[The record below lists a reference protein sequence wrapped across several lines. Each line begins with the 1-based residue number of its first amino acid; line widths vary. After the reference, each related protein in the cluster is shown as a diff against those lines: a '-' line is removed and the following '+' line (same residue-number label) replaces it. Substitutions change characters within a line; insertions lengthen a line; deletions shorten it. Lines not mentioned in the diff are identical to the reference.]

1 MKTQTKFTVLLLGAT
16 LTATAFAAG
25 ELKHRDHEFV
35 EDAAKSGMAEVDISK
50 IAVDRA
56 TNPDVKA
63 FAQMMVADHTGA
75 NTELTTLASTKNV
88 ALPADKTNVE
98 KWSERST
105 KDFDQEYV
113 DKMIHDHKKAVDLFE
128 KESKNGT
135 DPDLKAFAD
144 KTLPTLR
151 AHLEKIESIKA
162 QMK

>member
-1 MKTQTKFTVLLLGAT
+1 MKTQIKFTVLLLSAT

-35 EDAAKSGMAEVDISK
+35 EDAAVSGMEEVSISK
-50 IAVDRA
+50 VAVDRA
-56 TNPDVKA
+56 QNADVKA
-63 FAQMMVADHTGA
+63 FAEMMVKDHTGA
-75 NTELTTLASTKNV
+75 NSELTSLASTKNV

-98 KWSERST
+98 KWSERSA
-105 KDFDQEYV
+105 KDFDHEYV
-113 DKMIHDHKKAVDLFE
+113 EKMIHDHKKAIETFE

-151 AHLEKIESIKA
+151 AHLDRVEQLKTEVK
-162 QMK
+162 

>member
-1 MKTQTKFTVLLLGAT
+1 LLLSAT
-16 LTATAFAAG
+16 ISVSSAFAAG

-50 IAVDRA
+50 VAVDRA
-56 TNPDVKA
+56 TNPDVKS
-63 FAQMMVADHTGA
+63 FAEMMVSDHTGA
-75 NTELTTLASTKNV
+75 NTELTSLASTKNV

-113 DKMIHDHKKAVDLFE
+113 DKMIHDHKHAIDLFE
-128 KESKNGT
+128 KESKDGT
-135 DPDLKAFAD
+135 DADLKAFAD

-151 AHLEKIESIKA
+151 SHLAKIEAIKA